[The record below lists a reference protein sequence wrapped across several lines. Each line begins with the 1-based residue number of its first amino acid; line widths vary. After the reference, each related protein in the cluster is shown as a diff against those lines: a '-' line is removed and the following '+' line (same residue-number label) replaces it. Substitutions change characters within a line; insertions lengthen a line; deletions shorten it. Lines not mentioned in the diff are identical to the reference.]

1 MSASGTATNRTN
13 IELPTEVSSMIIQKA
28 QEDSAIMSLAT
39 KIALPGWGL
48 TIPVITSDPEAEW
61 VTETGV
67 KPVKNPGLSKKV
79 MQAYKLAVIVPFS
92 NEFRRDATNLYNALV
107 SRLPR
112 ALAKKFDGTVFFG
125 EAPGSNFDTFASV
138 TAQDLTENAYQAL
151 VEAEMDISDHD
162 GFLNGFVIAPKGR
175 GILLSAVDRNDRPL
189 FVNNVSEGAIP
200 MILGHRTF
208 NSKAAYKAASGA
220 DPAVVGFA
228 GDWSQAMYGVVQGL
242 KVDISDQ
249 ATLTT
254 TNALDQTVTINLWQQ
269 NMFAVRAEM
278 EVGFRADTNCFNAL
292 TYAPSG
298 ATGASG
304 ASGAS
309 GESN

>member
-13 IELPTEVSSMIIQKA
+13 IELPTEVSSQIIQKA

-92 NEFRRDATNLYNALV
+92 NEFRRDASNLYDALV

-112 ALAKKFDGTVFFG
+112 ALAKKFDNTVFFG
-125 EAPGSNFDTFASV
+125 DAPGSNFDTLAAV
-138 TAQDLTENAYQAL
+138 TAQDLTENPYQAL
-151 VEAEMDISDHD
+151 VEADMDISDHD
-162 GFLNGFVIAPKGR
+162 GLLNAFVIAPKGR
-175 GILLSAVDRNDRPL
+175 GILLSATDQNKRPL
-189 FVNNVSEGAIP
+189 FVNSVAEGAIP
-200 MILGHRTF
+200 MILGHRTV
-208 NSKAAYKAASGA
+208 NTKAAYKAASGA
-220 DPAVVGFA
+220 NPAVVGFA
-228 GDWSQAMYGVVQGL
+228 GDWTQAMYGIVQGL
-242 KVDISDQ
+242 EVSISDQ

-269 NMFAVRAEM
+269 NMFAVRAEI

-309 GESN
+309 N